1 VDVSGITRRSAY
13 YPAAGEKNDDGD
25 VLCPAHPFGMVAY
38 KKSDTIISLDN
49 ETKTSLYTY
58 KTLPGGYGT
67 FSPVVPDTLSYLEYM
82 ESREYFDEGTYA
94 GEVKSTTQTYAGQDT
109 VTSVEYLPGQENR
122 YVTKTT
128 LTGCDGSV
136 VTQEKET
143 EYWTG
148 EVLAQI
154 SVEGVRTEYSYDVLG
169 RCTEVRLAAGSVY
182 ESVITAE
189 YAYPEASSEYPESQG
204 SNCVT
209 ISGEGKTIKVYSNH
223 EQKALVTYRS
233 DKNGV
238 MHKVSETTYDA
249 QGRKASESVY
259 DYDASAEQGST
270 PQIHRQ
276 RDYQYGA
283 WGEVAR
289 ETDNSGPVLVRQLDP
304 LSLSVTEYLLGED
317 GTRTAPVRRTWNT

>member
-38 KKSDTIISLDN
+38 KKSDTVISLDN
-49 ETKTSLYTY
+49 ESREVQYIY
-58 KTLPGGYGT
+58 KTLTGGRN
-67 FSPVVPDTLSYLEYM
+67 VVLHSQSYKEYLEFW
-82 ESREYFDEGTYA
+82 EYFDEGAYV
-94 GEVKSTTQTYAGQDT
+94 GEVKSTTQTYSGQDT
-109 VTSVEYLPGQENR
+109 VTSMEYLTGQGNS
-122 YVTKTT
+122 YVIKTT

-136 VTQEKET
+136 VTQEEET
-143 EYWTG
+143 EYWSG
-148 EVLAQI
+148 NMLAKT
-154 SVEGVRTEYSYDVLG
+154 SVDGVKTAYHYDVLG
-169 RCTEVRLAAGSVY
+169 RCTEVRLAVGSVY

-189 YAYPEASSEYPESQG
+189 YAYPEASTETPESQG
-204 SNCVT
+204 SCSVT
-209 ISGEGKTIKVYSNH
+209 ILYEGGIVKEYFNH
-223 EQKALVTYRS
+223 EQKGLAVYRS
-233 DKNGV
+233 DKDGV
-238 MHKVSETTYDA
+238 MHKISEVTYDT
-249 QGRKASESVY
+249 QGRKITESAY
-259 DYDASAEQGST
+259 DYEVGIVPDNP

-276 RDYQYGA
+276 KDYQYGA